1 MAGTARPVAGDPA
14 GATGDF
20 ADDGTL
26 AGAGTETN
34 PPRKPSRLLDVLIVI
49 SAVFMISALCLIA
62 YPTFSDWWNRMHQS
76 YAVAAYVEQTE
87 DLSGTE
93 KQTMLG

>member
-1 MAGTARPVAGDPA
+1 MTRRKSQDEDWSSLETASETMAGTARPVAGDPA

-49 SAVFMISALCLIA
+49 SAVFMLAGAILVMALRRRNA
-62 YPTFSDWWNRMHQS
+62 
-76 YAVAAYVEQTE
+76 
-87 DLSGTE
+87 
-93 KQTMLG
+93 